1 MQRPPTLRPF
11 RFLAVAALGSFLGQ
25 GPQWGQVPAAPVPQM
40 QLPAV
45 AAPVHTDTGCCGPVT
60 PEGRHL
66 RQILDGM
73 DVDHLWQNH
82 LHVDWETGQPD
93 QALTYAGPDTHSH
106 CSAFAAAVGE
116 RLGIY
121 MLRPPEHP
129 QQLLASAQGKW
140 FASRQAQDMEWH
152 EVVFARQ
159 AQTLANQ
166 GQLVVMVYVS
176 PDPHTPGHIAIVRP
190 AMKTD
195 AALEADGPE
204 TTQAGGT
211 NFSNGTARRSFALH
225 PGAWPDG
232 VKMYAHT
239 TNFAAPPTIPATH

>member
-1 MQRPPTLRPF
+1 MKHERSLRGF
-11 RFLAVAALGSFLGQ
+11 RVFVLDTLGSYLG
-25 GPQWGQVPAAPVPQM
+25 WGVGWAQISPAPAASVQA
-40 QLPAV
+40 PA
-45 AAPVHTDTGCCGPVT
+45 AAGAAQSDTGCCGPVT
-60 PEGRHL
+60 AEGRHL

-140 FASRQAQDMEWH
+140 FGSKQAQDMEWH

-166 GQLVVMVYVS
+166 GQLVVIVYVS

-190 AMKTD
+190 AMKTND
-195 AALEADGPE
+195 ALEQDGPQ

-211 NFSNGTARRSFALH
+211 NFSNGTAKQSFALH
-225 PGAWPDG
+225 PGAWPNG
-232 VKMYAHT
+232 VKMYAHAT
-239 TNFAAPPTIPATH
+239 KFGAAANAASAQ